1 MKIQDM
7 NSKSEGWRP
16 TRAELSEFLRAQPLC
31 TFSSVDSEGK
41 PQGATVAFSET
52 VDGNF
57 IIGTIELSRKS
68 TNVDAN
74 PNVAMTITD
83 MERRYTVQLE
93 GTARKLRA
101 EAFAAYAEY
110 HYEQLPASRPFKDA
124 PGQINIL
131 VSSKYIRFSDCNPR
145 PWAVTDFT
153 PEELQNS

>member
-16 TRAELSEFLRAQPLC
+16 TRTDLSDFLRTQPLC

-52 VDGNF
+52 VDGDF
-57 IIGTIELSRKS
+57 IIGTSELSRKS

-93 GTARKLRA
+93 GVARKLGA
-101 EAFAAYAEY
+101 EAFVAYAEY
-110 HYEQLPASRPFKDA
+110 HYEQLPASRPFKDT
-124 PGQINIL
+124 PGQVNIL
-131 VSSKYIRFSDCNPR
+131 VSPTSIRFSDCNPH
-145 PWAVTDFT
+145 PWVLTEFT
-153 PEELQNS
+153 SEEV